1 MTINT
6 EHTQTGTPSQPSTA
20 ERVQSSEPVATGHD
34 STNIPPSGTSASS
47 QTAVD
52 RATIGKSLRIKGE
65 VIGSESLYIDSEVEG
80 VINLPDNRITVGR
93 DASVSAN
100 ITAREVVV
108 FGKVTGDIFASERVE
123 IRSEGSLTRNITTQ
137 RISIDDGGFF
147 RGSIDH
153 HQTGLSKKWDGLR
166 CRQPMTHN
174 HRGMRGIGHPPFRPW
189 CFSVTQTMTLHS

>member
-137 RISIDDGGFF
+137 R
-147 RGSIDH
+147 
-153 HQTGLSKKWDGLR
+153 
-166 CRQPMTHN
+166 QPMTHN